1 MKQLLLALGLMSS
14 LCPTLNFAA
23 EAPPA
28 AAATPGASPADGTP
42 AVPATPP
49 AAAAPAPP
57 TAAAPPAAPA
67 TSAAAAKA
75 QSKTTAPGA
84 SATPAAAPQVLVVT
98 SLGNFTLELNAERAP
113 LTVAHFLKYVDQGQ
127 YTGTI
132 FHRVIANFVIQGGG
146 FDSNYKIKPAPA
158 KVVNE
163 SGNGLTNQ
171 RGTVGMA
178 RSQDPHGSDC
188 QFYVNLY
195 DNEALDPNKTR
206 WGYAVF
212 AKVVQGMDVVDHI
225 GNVATGARGP
235 FKEDAPLKPVVIE
248 RIERVA
254 SP

>member
-1 MKQLLLALGLMSS
+1 MKQLLLVLGLISAS
-14 LCPTLNFAA
+14 GPAICFAA

-28 AAATPGASPADGTP
+28 AAATPAATPADGAAATP
-42 AVPATPP
+42 AKAQPK
-49 AAAAPAPP
+49 PAPP
-57 TAAAPPAAPA
+57 TASTTP
-67 TSAAAAKA
+67 SA
-75 QSKTTAPGA
+75 S
-84 SATPAAAPQVLVVT
+84 PQILVVT
-98 SLGNFTLELNAERAP
+98 SLGSFTLELNAERAP

-127 YTGTI
+127 YSGTI

-146 FDSNYKIKPAPA
+146 FDSNYKLKAAPT

-178 RSQDPHGSDC
+178 RSQDPHGSDA

-212 AKVVQGMDVVDHI
+212 GKVVQGMEVVDKI

-235 FKEDAPLKPVVIE
+235 FKEDAPLQPVVIE

-254 SP
+254 GH

>member
-1 MKQLLLALGLMSS
+1 MKQLLLALGLFSAS
-14 LCPTLNFAA
+14 CSALCFAA

-28 AAATPGASPADGTP
+28 AAAAAAASAPTPAPAPAASQAASPADG
-42 AVPATPP
+42 
-49 AAAAPAPP
+49 AAAAPA
-57 TAAAPPAAPA
+57 TPAKAQ
-67 TSAAAAKA
+67 TKAAAA
-75 QSKTTAPGA
+75 
-84 SATPAAAPQVLVVT
+84 AAATTPSASPQILVVT
-98 SLGNFTLELNAERAP
+98 SFGSFTIELNAERAP

-127 YTGTI
+127 YSGTT
-132 FHRVIANFVIQGGG
+132 FHRVVANFVIQGGG
-146 FDSNYKIKPAPA
+146 FDTNYKLKAAPA

-178 RSQDPHGSDC
+178 RSQDPHGSDA

-212 AKVVQGMDVVDHI
+212 GKVVQGMEVVDKI
-225 GNVATGARGP
+225 VNVATGARGP
-235 FKEDAPLKPVVIE
+235 FKEDAPLQPVVIE

-254 SP
+254 GH